1 MQRLIQPLAFLFLAA
16 QLLLSVPVMAS
27 VPAAQDDPPCHEMSG
42 MGSSTDTAPDK
53 HPCCPDGMDMS
64 NCLASCAMGAAV
76 STHIPVLQIT
86 AALIEAQVTPP
97 AFIAV
102 ASPPPLKPPPII

>member
-16 QLLLSVPVMAS
+16 QLLLAVPAMAS
-27 VPAAQDDPPCHEMSG
+27 APAAQGNPPCHEMGG
-42 MGSSTDTAPDK
+42 MGTSTDTAPDK

-64 NCLASCAMGAAV
+64 NCLASCAMGAAA
-76 STHIPVLQIT
+76 SAHIPVLQIT
-86 AALIEAQVTPP
+86 AVRVEAQVLPP

-102 ASPPPLKPPPII
+102 TSPPPLKPPPII